1 MQRHGHGGAR
11 WDKGGEVRRATRLV
25 TAYREQGRS
34 TRRNIWLGFHLSPL
48 GACVEE
54 CCSVCS
60 AMPHCPLAHRPTL
73 SLPPSRHICRAVKKN
88 CSPHPPKKKKKSPF
102 RSVSFEFCS
111 FTFFAIFILLFT
123 SVLDQIASNLLR
135 IIHTFSHQELHNKL
149 ETVQSQLVLFVR
161 LSSLAAALTCM
172 GCFKVGESACEVMQ
186 RWSHALVTLGNV
198 ACFPE
203 NQNFS
208 QSTGSSVIFHT

>member
-1 MQRHGHGGAR
+1 M
-11 WDKGGEVRRATRLV
+11 
-25 TAYREQGRS
+25 
-34 TRRNIWLGFHLSPL
+34 
-48 GACVEE
+48 EE

-186 RWSHALVTLGNV
+186 W
-198 ACFPE
+198 
-203 NQNFS
+203 
-208 QSTGSSVIFHT
+208 